1 MSHPHSQHSRLP
13 CRTTFSHASYIHTLS
28 CTNLSNS
35 PRWWCT
41 KLHKVKDMMNGP
53 LLRPC
58 GLTMRFGFFWLFLFT
73 LLVHFNPCGLRT
85 SNLISTG
92 RMKVFQMT
100 LASKAPGA
108 KIITPLKTY
117 TLKSCNNKDMLVL
130 RMSITLTWSSCVG
143 SMSST
148 DKTLNLY
155 KFRTHYSKKDFF

>member
-1 MSHPHSQHSRLP
+1 MHQTSQGEGYDERSI
-13 CRTTFSHASYIHTLS
+13 TSTMWSYHEI
-28 CTNLSNS
+28 
-35 PRWWCT
+35 
-41 KLHKVKDMMNGP
+41 
-53 LLRPC
+53 
-58 GLTMRFGFFWLFLFT
+58 WLFLAFLFT

-130 RMSITLTWSSCVG
+130 RMSITLT
-143 SMSST
+143 
-148 DKTLNLY
+148 
-155 KFRTHYSKKDFF
+155 